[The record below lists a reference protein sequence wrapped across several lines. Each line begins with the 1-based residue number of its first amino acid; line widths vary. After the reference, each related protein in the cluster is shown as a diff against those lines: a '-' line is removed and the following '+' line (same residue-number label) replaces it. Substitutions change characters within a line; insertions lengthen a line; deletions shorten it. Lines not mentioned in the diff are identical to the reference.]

1 MFSLY
6 KKEIAAF
13 FCSAMGYLVVAVFLV
28 STGLFLWVIPGDLNI
43 IYSGYASLDPLF
55 AIAPWIYLFLVPAIS
70 MRLFAEEKKSGTLEL
85 LLVRPL
91 TTLQIVGA
99 KYLAGLT
106 LVVISILPTLTY
118 VVIVYMMGN
127 PVGNM
132 DMGGTIGSYLGLVML
147 AAVYMSIGVYAS
159 SLTDNQIVAFMIG
172 VALCFVFY
180 IGFDSLASIPALRE
194 VQYVVSAMG
203 IESHYASIS
212 RGVVDS
218 RDLVY
223 FISVIVLF
231 VGLTCFAVNRH
242 RR

>member
-28 STGLFLWVIPGDLNI
+28 ATGLFLWVIPGDLNI

-106 LVVISILPTLTY
+106 LVGISILPTLTY